1 VRWCEIDGIRW
12 LEAELP
18 GARAVFSTRIGGVST
33 GAFES
38 LNLGVLTD
46 DDRESVIENRR
57 RLCAALGLEPNRV
70 VTGLQIH
77 GAGISTHQGPQRPSP
92 FAHPGSPNPEAD
104 GHVLDRSDLAGLV
117 FVADCLPIALSGP
130 GGTAILHCGWR
141 GLAAGIVGRGSAAVG
156 ARAAAIGPGIGPC
169 CYQVGD
175 EVLAEFE
182 ALGPGIASGRML
194 DLAEVARRLLAEA
207 GVADVESSG
216 LCTSC
221 DGGLFFSH
229 RRDQGTTGRQA
240 GLAWASAGEA

>member
-1 VRWCEIDGIRW
+1 MRWCEIDGIRW

-57 RLCAALGLEPNRV
+57 RLCAALGLEPDRV
-70 VTGLQIH
+70 VTGLQVH
-77 GAGISTHQGPQRPSP
+77 GGGISTHDGAQRPSP

-104 GHVLDRSDLAGLV
+104 GHVLACSDLAGLV
-117 FVADCLPIALSGP
+117 YVADCLPIALAGP
-130 GGTAILHCGWR
+130 GGAVILHCGWR
-141 GLAAGIVGRGSAAVG
+141 GLAAGVVGRGATAVG

-194 DLAEVARRLLAEA
+194 DLVEVARSLLAEA
-207 GVADVESSG
+207 GVEQIESAG

-221 DGGLFFSH
+221 ERGLFFSH
-229 RRDQGTTGRQA
+229 RRDGGITGRQA
-240 GLAWASAGEA
+240 GLALRVDGEG